1 MNKYNPKQDLWSKIQ
16 QRKDFDLQVKE
27 HVANLPERMPKA
39 DLWNTIER
47 ELDNKTPVIPLW
59 KYGLVAASIAL
70 ILAVSSIAYL
80 KFGDKDVKPQL
91 ITEVNAPSPELI
103 IPDEKPIAETE
114 SPLNAA
120 VESQLEKTRTNAS
133 PKQPVKRETI
143 VAIELPKLDLEDLA
157 IENTVVSELK
167 APSIP
172 EPEELQTLH
181 RVKISWGFQD
191 KKKLQ
196 TTFGSSNPENI
207 DNQQIGR
214 SEQPKNSIKI
224 NFQKQ

>member
-1 MNKYNPKQDLWSKIQ
+1 MNKYSPKQDLWSKIQ

-39 DLWNTIER
+39 DLWNTIES
-47 ELDNKTPVIPLW
+47 ELDHKTPVVALW
-59 KYGLVAASIAL
+59 KYRLAAASIAL
-70 ILAVSSIAYL
+70 ILALSGIAYL
-80 KFGDKDVKPQL
+80 EFGYKDVKPQL
-91 ITEVNAPSPELI
+91 ITEVNAPSHEFI
-103 IPDEKPIAETE
+103 IPDKKPVTEAEST
-114 SPLNAA
+114 LNATI
-120 VESQLEKTRTNAS
+120 ESQLGKTRTNAS

-143 VAIELPKLDLEDLA
+143 AVIELPKLDLEDLV

-167 APSIP
+167 TPSIP

-181 RVKISWGFQD
+181 KVKISWGFQD
-191 KKKLQ
+191 NKKLQ
-196 TTFGSSNPENI
+196 TTFGSRNPENI